1 MVGGLL
7 GTILDIV
14 KTIAPYFVVGVVL
27 VLAGRGVRRVV
38 LFWRGRSPLVQI
50 TAFSWAAGE
59 GDRESLW
66 VTSLFREHLKK
77 LQLDGLDPIPD
88 RAPGAP
94 FVEIV
99 EGVGQA
105 VGQGVEWGRVMG
117 RLYRAVVPDCA
128 YEAWA
133 TLRPQG
139 EGAGSISIQL
149 IKRAGGN
156 RTLVSFTSKVAPWD
170 TCAREAAMAAA
181 GALYPHLA
189 TRFKGPWADWRQ
201 SVPPDLLGLYQGAL
215 RDEQDKQFEQA
226 LRGFRKSVEKDPLNP
241 QLRLKVAMLEER
253 LGLHLDAWFTYWLI
267 VAESKRKLW
276 NGAHRRT
283 RLVALYRLAIHL
295 WNPELARQWVAPGVQ
310 DSRRA
315 PEGEP
320 FPLRTELRNALRRE
334 RVFRGGHAEV
344 RDGARRA
351 TASRLMGALAAEEK
365 LTHRPSLMLPFRDG
379 YGNVDRTEKI
389 AEILQIVSLGRLEEL
404 KNRMCHR
411 RPLRTRLK
419 RKELPR
425 LAIEASELLLRTR
438 IARSIECRLSG
449 RCISKKVER
458 HQELLERWPFPGWEK
473 GLRARVL
480 VRHARVWL
488 GDRREDAWQLHYNA
502 ACAIAVQLSD
512 DSIRRDRREE
522 STVRWTKAAVGQ
534 LESFSYHAESHR
546 VAAMADWIAFED
558 QDLDG
563 LYKKPEFKLWGSQ
576 RFGFDLPEIRPPRDR
591 DIDRHTVL
599 ILRRSATSF
608 AASWRR
614 RAGMRSVAPPSLLGW
629 WKEELGIWEE
639 LKRTCC
645 EHRNWHCRLDGL
657 EALEGWNAVNEAMTV
672 DLART
677 QRDFRSKPSS
687 IPQGLLEG
695 LDAAIG
701 SEEKGEETQTLIGW
715 VADRVREVETAH
727 EHRLRVSSA
736 TGVADLPQ
744 AERDAAVRVSTI
756 WSGLEARLETAL
768 RDSEAPDWTTLYPAD
783 TVSLPPS

>member
-1 MVGGLL
+1 M
-7 GTILDIV
+7 
-14 KTIAPYFVVGVVL
+14 
-27 VLAGRGVRRVV
+27 AGRGLRRVI

-50 TAFSWAAGE
+50 AAFSWAAGE

-117 RLYRAVVPDCA
+117 RLYRAVAPDCA

-156 RTLVSFTSKVAPWD
+156 RTLVSFTSEVAPWD

-189 TRFKGPWADWRQ
+189 TRFKGPWADWKQ

-276 NGAHRRT
+276 KGPHRRT

-295 WNPELARQWVAPGVQ
+295 WNSELAEQWVAPDVE
-310 DSRRA
+310 DSRRS
-315 PEGEP
+315 PEGKP
-320 FPLRTELRNALRRE
+320 LPLRTELLSALERE
-334 RVFRGGHAEV
+334 DVFTGDQAQVG
-344 RDGARRA
+344 DGARRA
-351 TASRLMGALAAEEK
+351 SAPRLMGALAVEEK
-365 LTHRPSLMLPFRDG
+365 LPLLDLIKSFRAG
-379 YGNVDRTEKI
+379 YCEDDRAEKV
-389 AEILQIVSLGRLEEL
+389 AEILQIVSLSRLEEL
-404 KNRMCHR
+404 RKRVCHR

-425 LAIEASELLLRTR
+425 LAIKASELLARAR
-438 IARSIECRLSG
+438 IARSIEDRLRSD
-449 RCISKKVER
+449 CPER
-458 HQELLERWPFPGWEK
+458 VKRGNRKLLKRWPFPSWEDRPQ
-473 GLRARVL
+473 GRTL
-480 VRHARVWL
+480 VRRIQVWL

-502 ACAIAVQLSD
+502 ACTIAVQLSD
-512 DSIRRDRREE
+512 ASILSDRGEKNTR
-522 STVRWTKAAVGQ
+522 RWTKAAVRQ
-534 LESFSYHAESHR
+534 LESFSHHAESHR

-558 QDLDG
+558 PDLEG
-563 LYKKPEFKLWGSQ
+563 LYEQPEFKLWGSQ
-576 RFGFDLPEIRPPRDR
+576 RFGFDLPEVRPPRDR
-591 DIDRHTVL
+591 EIDRHTVL
-599 ILRRSATSF
+599 ILKRSAASF

-614 RAGMRSVAPPSLLGW
+614 RARMRSVAPPSLLGW
-629 WKEELGIWEE
+629 WREELGIWEE
-639 LKRTCC
+639 LKRTCS
-645 EHRNWHCRLDGL
+645 EHRDWHCRLDGL
-657 EALEGWNAVNEAMTV
+657 ESLEGWNAANEEMTV
-672 DLART
+672 DLARE
-677 QRDFRSKPSS
+677 QHDFRSKPTSL
-687 IPQGLLEG
+687 PDGLLAD

-701 SEEKGEETQTLIGW
+701 SKGKGEETLIDW
-715 VADRVREVETAH
+715 IADRAREVETAH

-736 TGVADLPQ
+736 DGAVLPRV
-744 AERDAAVRVSTI
+744 ERDAAIRVSTI
-756 WSGLEARLETAL
+756 WSCLEASLETAL
-768 RDSEAPDWTTLYPAD
+768 RDSKTPEWS
-783 TVSLPPS
+783 SLHRAGAASSASP